1 MESMV
6 MSFADKLSIY
16 KGKRVL
22 VTGHTGFKGS
32 WLSIWLR
39 ELGAEVTG
47 YALDPY
53 TEEDNYVKC
62 DLTNKITDHRGDLRD
77 LEALKHVFDVCQ
89 PEIVFHMAA
98 QPLVLE
104 SYRDPKTTID
114 SNVWGTVNVLECC
127 RASKS
132 VKTIVN
138 ITSDKCYDNKEQL
151 WGYKENDPMGGFDP
165 YSASKGM
172 VELLANSYRN
182 SFFHPEKWKEHGKS
196 LASVRAGNVI
206 GGGDWAKDRII
217 PDCIRALL
225 AGKAIDIRNPKA
237 VRPWQHVLE
246 PLSGYL
252 LLGALLH
259 EKPTIYAEGWNFGP
273 ENSSVVPVGEI
284 AEMVVNSFG
293 EGSWQTNMDPN
304 APHEAKLLALDVS
317 KAYFRLGWKPRWSVK
332 EAISNTVAWYTENN
346 KDANMY
352 DLCKQQIEMF
362 CKKD

>member
-1 MESMV
+1 MGVNLSE
-6 MSFADKLSIY
+6 KLSVY

-32 WLSIWLR
+32 WLSVWLR

-53 TEEDNYVKC
+53 TDQDNFVKTGLA
-62 DLTNKITDHRGDLRD
+62 DKMTDNRGDLRD
-77 LEALKHVFDVCQ
+77 LESLQQVFDACR

-114 SNVWGTVNVLECC
+114 SNVGGTVNVLECC
-127 RASKS
+127 RASET
-132 VKTIVN
+132 VKVIIN
-138 ITSDKCYDNKEQL
+138 ITSDKCYENKEQL

-182 SFFHPEKWKEHGKS
+182 SFFNPSKYEEHGKA

-217 PDCIRALL
+217 PDCIRALQNDI
-225 AGKAIDIRNPKA
+225 AIDIRNPKA

-246 PLSGYL
+246 PLSGYM
-252 LLGALLH
+252 LLGALLY
-259 EKPTIYAEGWNFGP
+259 ENPTAYAEGWNFGP

-284 AEMVVNSFG
+284 ADMVVEAFG
-293 EGSWQTNMDPN
+293 SGSWQSNMDPN

-317 KAYFRLGWKPRWSVK
+317 KAHFRLGWEPRWSVK
-332 EAISNTVAWYTENN
+332 EAITHTVNWYV
-346 KDANMY
+346 ANAGGTDMY
-352 DLCKQQIEMF
+352 DLCKQQIALF
-362 CKKD
+362 CKKED